1 MSHQSGSIYKY
12 SGTWYLKYRTFEGD
26 SSSAKRV
33 HKTLTLC
40 AVNGERHH
48 EQCTSRC
55 EHRSKKSI
63 LPLRDA
69 LMKPVNDGAVKPAD
83 PKAAMLVTDFWETLY
98 LPHISGTGGLKE
110 STVWGYKQIWNQHLK
125 PHFAGVKLKDYRTH
139 HGSQLLT
146 TLAKKLGRRTVTNTK
161 NLMSAIFTYAVN
173 TGVIETNPCHDMKP
187 LIRTIEPA
195 DTKAYDLETA
205 LAIIDLFPAEPDI
218 QCMLSLLYFCGLR
231 IGEVAGLKWED
242 FSSTQVSIQR
252 AIVRSKECTPK
263 SKSSVAPVPLIAPV
277 LGALQRWN
285 AASGFP
291 KTCWVFLNDKGK
303 PQDLKSVIQRK
314 VVPVVEKADLPWYG
328 THAFRRGT
336 GTLLTE
342 LTGDALSAKQVLR
355 HANVSTTTAAYVKEM
370 PKEGAAGLKLFEQKV
385 LTAGSGE

>member
-1 MSHQSGSIYKY
+1 MSHQSGSVYKY
-12 SGTWYLKYRTFEGD
+12 NGTWYLKYRTSEGD

-48 EQCTSRC
+48 EQCASRG

-63 LPLRDA
+63 LPLRDV
-69 LMKPVNDGAVKPAD
+69 LMKPVNNGAAKPAD
-83 PKAAMLVTDFWETLY
+83 PKGAMPVTDFWETLY

-110 STVWGYKQIWNQHLK
+110 STVWGYKQIWKQHLK
-125 PHFAGVKLKDYRTH
+125 PHFAGVALKDYRTH

-173 TGVIETNPCHDMKP
+173 KGLIDTNPCHDMKP
-187 LIRTIEPA
+187 LIRTKEPA
-195 DTKAYDLETA
+195 NTKAYDLETA
-205 LAIIDLFPAEPDI
+205 LAIINLFPAEPDI

-231 IGEVAGLKWED
+231 IGEVSGLKWDD
-242 FSSTQVSIQR
+242 FSPTQVSIER
-252 AIVRSKECTPK
+252 AIVRGKECTPK
-263 SKSSVAPVPLIAPV
+263 SKSSTAPVPLIAPV

-285 AASGFP
+285 KASGFP
-291 KTCWVFLNDKGK
+291 KTGWVFLNDKGK

-336 GTLLTE
+336 GTMLTE

-370 PKEGAAGLKLFEQKV
+370 PKEGVAGLKLFEQKV

>member
-12 SGTWYLKYRTFEGD
+12 RGTSYLKYRTFEGD

-48 EQCTSRC
+48 EQCTSRG

-63 LPLRDA
+63 LPLQDA
-69 LMKPVNDGAVKPAD
+69 LMKPVNDGAGKPAD
-83 PKAAMLVTDFWETLY
+83 PKAAMLGLQANLETASEAALRW
-98 LPHISGTGGLKE
+98 GGAEGLSHSPWKSVADYSRKE
-110 STVWGYKQIWNQHLK
+110 V
-125 PHFAGVKLKDYRTH
+125 
-139 HGSQLLT
+139 GSQDRDH
-146 TLAKKLGRRTVTNTK
+146 AK

-205 LAIIDLFPAEPDI
+205 LAIINLFPAEPNI

-263 SKSSVAPVPLIAPV
+263 SKSSAAPVPLIAPV

-285 AASGFP
+285 ATPGFP
-291 KTCWVFLNDKGK
+291 KTGWVFLNDNGK
-303 PQDLKSVIQRK
+303 PQDLKSIIQRK

-336 GTLLTE
+336 GTMLTE
-342 LTGDALSAKQVLR
+342 FSREYSRFFGSAPTKDIAKLR
-355 HANVSTTTAAYVKEM
+355 QETRLWA
-370 PKEGAAGLKLFEQKV
+370 
-385 LTAGSGE
+385 

>member
-12 SGTWYLKYRTFEGD
+12 NGTWYLKYRTFEGD
-26 SSSAKRV
+26 TSSAKRV

-48 EQCTSRC
+48 GQCNSRGA
-55 EHRSKKSI
+55 HRSKKSI

-69 LMKPVNDGAVKPAD
+69 LMKPINDGVGKTAD
-83 PKAAMLVTDFWETLY
+83 PKGTTLVTDFWETLY
-98 LPHISGTGGLKE
+98 LPHISGKGGLKE
-110 STVWGYKQIWNQHLK
+110 STIWGYKQIWKQHLK
-125 PHFAGVKLKDYRTH
+125 PHFAGVALKNYRTH

-173 TGVIETNPCHDMKP
+173 TGLIETNPCHDMKP
-187 LIRTIEPA
+187 LIRTKEPA

-205 LAIIDLFPAEPDI
+205 LAIINLFPAEPNI
-218 QCMLSLLYFCGLR
+218 QCMLSLMYFCGLR
-231 IGEVAGLKWED
+231 IGEVAGLKWDD
-242 FSSTQVSIQR
+242 FSSTQVSIKR

-263 SKSSVAPVPLIAPV
+263 SKSSAASVPLIAPV

-285 AASGFP
+285 VASGFP
-291 KTCWVFLNDKGK
+291 KTGWVFLNDKGK

-314 VVPVVEKADLPWYG
+314 VVPVVEKADLPWHG

-336 GTLLTE
+336 GTMLTE

-355 HANVSTTTAAYVKEM
+355 HANVSTTTASYVKEM
-370 PKEGAAGLKLFEQKV
+370 PKEGVAGLKLFEQKV